1 MANLYRL
8 RRPGLG
14 RGHAIQLTIAPR
26 WIRLVTVVGT
36 FAKLVGMALRHH
48 LLALAVVLLAS
59 AVAFADDDEPLP
71 QGPPSTQE
79 RHPPYA
85 GPQTMQSTDGPQ
97 TVALSSPEEIT
108 DVEAGRGAP
117 MGYTEVHRPRRHL
130 IVAGAVTLGA
140 AYGVCLGA
148 YSLGKS
154 TGSKA
159 NEVQSFLVPFAGPF
173 LEMRYASNRSDVVVL
188 ASLGAAEIAGAVM
201 QYFGVTSKRRV
212 FVRNDLVGSLAITP
226 LVDQRVEGLALT
238 GSF

>member
-1 MANLYRL
+1 
-8 RRPGLG
+8 
-14 RGHAIQLTIAPR
+14 
-26 WIRLVTVVGT
+26 
-36 FAKLVGMALRHH
+36 
-48 LLALAVVLLAS
+48 
-59 AVAFADDDEPLP
+59 
-71 QGPPSTQE
+71 
-79 RHPPYA
+79 
-85 GPQTMQSTDGPQ
+85 
-97 TVALSSPEEIT
+97 
-108 DVEAGRGAP
+108 